1 MAQPN
6 LKFKITAVDVTQK
19 AFSAVRRSLARV
31 SKALF
36 SFKTSIA
43 AVAGAAGLGLL
54 VKSSLDSI
62 DRISKLSRT
71 LGISVQDLRK
81 LELAADLSGV
91 QIDTLARGV
100 RTLNKGMIDFVRD
113 GTGEALDAFTALGIT
128 ADDLNGVMGDQFKVL
143 ELIADRFEN
152 VQNSAERSAIA
163 QQLFGGRASELLLVL
178 EEGSEGLRR
187 ISKEAADFGLILSA
201 STARN
206 VEEANDAFTRLG
218 SLFKGLTDTVTGAL
232 APAFQLVAD
241 TVRNKLL
248 AAIEDAG
255 GVEEFGKNIARNII
269 IGTRDAS
276 RAMVKFANILIGQ
289 INNIL
294 KGFDQLQSFFGTG
307 ITTAEFDKS
316 FNDLI
321 AQFEKLSG
329 MNGSQNFADAMAEIK
344 LSLSRLADPANRT
357 AENIALVNMELENL
371 ANRNISAV
379 GVVGALRSSL
389 EELQSQAGNLREET
403 LQLGTITLSTDDAFN
418 KLLASVDRL
427 SGSTKVLSEDQVNAT
442 KIGID
447 HKLTFDGVGNTYDEI
462 GNKVTNLGE
471 RSKTA
476 FDKYIDAA
484 NDMKSATEKMA
495 IDGLGRLEDSFAG
508 MVTGTMS
515 AKEAFRGM
523 ANSILSDL
531 ARIAARKAL
540 GSIMGGI
547 GGGGNPLGALFGGFR
562 ANGGSVTAGKAYMV
576 GERGAEMFVPN
587 QSGTIVPNNAMGGA
601 GVTVH
606 QTINLSTGVAQTVRT
621 EVMNMLPQI
630 QQAAV
635 SGVLDAKRRGGSFG
649 SAFGA

>member
-71 LGISVQDLRK
+71 LGISVRDLRK
-81 LELAADLSGV
+81 LELAADLSGI

-113 GTGEALDAFTALGIT
+113 GTGEAMDAFEALGIT

-152 VQNSAERSAIA
+152 VKNSAERSAIA

-178 EEGSEGLRR
+178 EEGSDGLRR

-201 STARN
+201 STAKN

-218 SLFKGLTDTVTGAL
+218 SLFKGLRDTVVGAL

-248 AAIEDAG
+248 AAIEEAG
-255 GVEEFGKNIARNII
+255 GVEEFGLRLARNII
-269 IGTRDAS
+269 IGARDAS
-276 RAMVKFANILIGQ
+276 RAMINLVNSIIGQ
-289 INNIL
+289 LNNL
-294 KGFDQLQSFFGTG
+294 GFAFEKMRSFFGFG
-307 ITTAEFDKS
+307 ISETKFAQTFDILIDKFEH
-316 FNDLI
+316 FNKGAGSD
-321 AQFEKLSG
+321 QFRRG
-329 MNGSQNFADAMAEIK
+329 MDNIR
-344 LSLSRLADPANRT
+344 LSLNKLADPANRT
-357 AENIALVNMELENL
+357 KENIEQVVRELKGFAEGNNSVNAAVQLMLPNL
-371 ANRNISAV
+371 KDLAT
-379 GVVGALRSSL
+379 
-389 EELQSQAGNLREET
+389 QSEDVRESFDGIGK
-403 LQLGTITLSTDDAFN
+403 LTLSTDDAFN
-418 KLLASVDRL
+418 KLLKSLDRL
-427 SGSTKVLSEDQVNAT
+427 SDGTKVLSEDQANAT

-447 HKLTFDGVGNTYDEI
+447 HKLTFDGIGHTYDEV
-462 GNKVTNLGE
+462 GTKVGKLGE
-471 RSKTA
+471 KMKETGNAAKTLEEKFMDA
-476 FDKYIDAA
+476 KANGVDK
-484 NDMKSATEKMA
+484 
-495 IDGLGRLEDSFAG
+495 LEDSLVNIA
-508 MVTGTMS
+508 TGTQS
-515 AKEAFRGM
+515 VKDAFRSM
-523 ANSILSDL
+523 AQSILADL
-531 ARIAARKAL
+531 TRIAVQQAFT
-540 GSIMGGI
+540 
-547 GGGGNPLGALFGGFR
+547 NPLRQMFGLTPK
-562 ANGGSVTAGKAYMV
+562 AVGGSVQRGQPYMV

-587 QSGTIVPNNAMGGA
+587 QSGSIIPTNKLAGGGA
-601 GVTVH
+601 GVVVN

-630 QQAAV
+630 QNAAV

-649 SAFGA
+649 TAFGA

>member
-36 SFKTSIA
+36 SFKASIA

-71 LGISVQDLRK
+71 LGISVRDLRK
-81 LELAADLSGV
+81 LELAADLSGI

-113 GTGEALDAFTALGIT
+113 GTGEAVDAFEALGIS

-218 SLFKGLTDTVTGAL
+218 SLFKGLRDTVVGAL
-232 APAFQLVAD
+232 APAFQFVAD
-241 TVRNKLL
+241 TIRDKLL
-248 AAIEDAG
+248 AAIDDAG
-255 GVEEFGKNIARNII
+255 GVEEFGKNLARSII
-269 IGTRDAS
+269 IATRDAS
-276 RAMVKFANILIGQ
+276 AAMIKFANILIGQ

-307 ITTAEFDKS
+307 ITSAEFDKS

-321 AQFEKLSG
+321 MKFEKLSG

-357 AENIALVNMELENL
+357 AENIALVSMELENL

-379 GVVGALRSSL
+379 AVVGTLRSSL
-389 EELQSQAGNLREET
+389 EELQSQAGNVREET
-403 LQLGTITLSTDDAFN
+403 LQLGTITLSTNDAFN
-418 KLLASVDRL
+418 RLLNSVENMNTEL
-427 SGSTKVLSEDQVNAT
+427 GGSGGLAESTNTAAIGT
-442 KIGID
+442 KI
-447 HKLTFDGVGNTYDEI
+447 LYDEFGDLI
-462 GNKVTNLGE
+462 GAVDDLSPKLNLT
-471 RSKTA
+471 KTA
-476 FDKYIDAA
+476 LEQYEDAA
-484 NDMKSATEKMA
+484 HQVGKSLDQLAVDSLNK
-495 IDGLGRLEDSFAG
+495 LEDAFAG

-515 AKEAFRGM
+515 AKDAFRSM

-540 GSIMGGI
+540 GSIMGGM

-562 ANGGSVTAGKAYMV
+562 ANGGAVTAGKAYMV

-587 QSGTIVPNNAMGGA
+587 QSGTIVPNNAMGGGG
-601 GVTVH
+601 GVTVN

-630 QQAAV
+630 QNAAV

-649 SAFGA
+649 TAFGA

>member
-36 SFKTSIA
+36 SFKASIA

-71 LGISVQDLRK
+71 LGISVRDLRK
-81 LELAADLSGV
+81 LELAADLSGI

-113 GTGEALDAFTALGIT
+113 GTGEAVDAFDALGIS

-187 ISKEAADFGLILSA
+187 ISKEAADFGLLLSA

-218 SLFKGLTDTVTGAL
+218 SLFTGLRDTVVGAL

-241 TVRNKLL
+241 TIRNKLL
-248 AAIEDAG
+248 AAIKDAG
-255 GVEEFGKNIARNII
+255 GVEEFGKNLARSII
-269 IGTRDAS
+269 IATRDAS
-276 RAMVKFANILIGQ
+276 AAMVKFANILIGQ

-307 ITTAEFDKS
+307 ITSAEFDKS

-321 AQFEKLSG
+321 MKFEKLSG

-357 AENIALVNMELENL
+357 AENIALVSMELENL
-371 ANRNISAV
+371 ANRNTSAV
-379 GVVGALRSSL
+379 AVVGTLRSSL
-389 EELQSQAGNLREET
+389 EELQSQAGNVREET
-403 LQLGTITLSTDDAFN
+403 LQLGTITLSTNDAFN
-418 KLLASVDRL
+418 RLLNSVENMNTEL
-427 SGSTKVLSEDQVNAT
+427 GGSGGLAESTNTAAIGT
-442 KIGID
+442 KI
-447 HKLTFDGVGNTYDEI
+447 LYDEF
-462 GNKVTNLGE
+462 GDLAGAVGDLSPKLQLT
-471 RSKTA
+471 KTA
-476 FDKYIDAA
+476 LEQYEDASHQVG
-484 NDMKSATEKMA
+484 KSLDQLAVNSLNK
-495 IDGLGRLEDSFAG
+495 LEDAFAG

-540 GSIMGGI
+540 GSIMGGM

-562 ANGGSVTAGKAYMV
+562 ANGGAVAAGKAYMV

-587 QSGTIVPNNAMGGA
+587 QSGTIVPNNAMGGGG
-601 GVTVH
+601 GVTVN

-630 QQAAV
+630 QNAAV

-649 SAFGA
+649 TAFGA

>member
-19 AFSAVRRSLARV
+19 AFSTVKRSLQTV

-36 SFKTSIA
+36 SFKTALA
-43 AVAGAAGLGLL
+43 AAAGITGLGLL
-54 VKSSLDSI
+54 VKSSLDGI

-91 QIDTLARGV
+91 QIETLARGV

-113 GTGEALDAFTALGIT
+113 GTGEAMDAFEALGIS

-143 ELIADRFEN
+143 ELIADRFKN

-218 SLFKGLTDTVTGAL
+218 SLFKGLRDTAVGAL

-241 TVRNKLL
+241 TVRNNLL

-255 GVEEFGKNIARNII
+255 GVEEFGKNIATNII

-276 RAMVKFANILIGQ
+276 RAMIKFANILIGQ

-307 ITTAEFDKS
+307 ITTAEFNKS

-357 AENIALVNMELENL
+357 AENIGLVSMELENL
-371 ANRNISAV
+371 ANRNISAA
-379 GVVGALRSSL
+379 GVVAALRNSL
-389 EELQSQAGNLREET
+389 QELQGQAGNVREET
-403 LQLGTITLSTDDAFN
+403 LQLGTITLNTDDAFN
-418 KLLASVDRL
+418 RLLASVSRL
-427 SGSTKVLSEDQVNAT
+427 SGSTKVLSEEQENAT

-484 NDMKSATEKMA
+484 NNMKSATEKMA

-515 AKEAFRGM
+515 AKDAFRSM

-540 GSIMGGI
+540 GSIMGGM
-547 GGGGNPLGALFGGFR
+547 GGGSNPFAAMFGGFR
-562 ANGGSVTAGKAYMV
+562 ANGGAVTAGKAYMV
-576 GERGAEMFVPN
+576 GDRGAEMFVPS
-587 QSGTIVPNNAMGGA
+587 QSGTIVPNNAMGGG
-601 GVTVH
+601 GVTVN

-630 QQAAV
+630 QNAAV
-635 SGVLDAKRRGGSFG
+635 SGVLDAKRRGGSFS
-649 SAFGA
+649 SAFGV

>member
-71 LGISVQDLRK
+71 LGISVRDLRK
-81 LELAADLSGV
+81 LELAADLSGI

-113 GTGEALDAFTALGIT
+113 GTGEALDAFEALGIT

-218 SLFKGLTDTVTGAL
+218 SLFKGLRDTVVGAL

-241 TVRNKLL
+241 TIRNKLL

-316 FNDLI
+316 FNNLI
-321 AQFEKLSG
+321 IRFEKLSG
-329 MNGSQNFADAMAEIK
+329 MSGSQNFADAMAEIK

-357 AENIALVNMELENL
+357 AENIALVSMELENL

-427 SGSTKVLSEDQVNAT
+427 SGSTKVLSEDQANAT

-447 HKLTFDGVGNTYDEI
+447 HKLTFDGIGHTYDEVATKAGKLGKKMDET
-462 GNKVTNLGE
+462 GNTA
-471 RSKTA
+471 KTLEEKFMDA
-476 FDKYIDAA
+476 KANGVDK
-484 NDMKSATEKMA
+484 
-495 IDGLGRLEDSFAG
+495 LEDSLVNIA
-508 MVTGTMS
+508 TGTQS
-515 AKEAFRGM
+515 VKSAFRSM
-523 ANSILSDL
+523 AQSILADL
-531 ARIAARKAL
+531 TRIAVTQ
-540 GSIMGGI
+540 SIT
-547 GGGGNPLGALFGGFR
+547 NPLRQMFGLTPK
-562 ANGGSVTAGKAYMV
+562 AVGGSVQKGQPYMV

-587 QSGTIVPNNAMGGA
+587 QSGSIIPTEKLAGG
-601 GVTVH
+601 GGSVVVN

-630 QQAAV
+630 QQASI